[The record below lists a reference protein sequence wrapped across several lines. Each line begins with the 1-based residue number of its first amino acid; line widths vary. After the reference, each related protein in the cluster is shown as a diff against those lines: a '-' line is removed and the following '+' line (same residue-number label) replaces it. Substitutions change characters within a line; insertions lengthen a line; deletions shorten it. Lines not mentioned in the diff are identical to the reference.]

1 MANAACRRLRRGDQ
15 GVLAPQLPS
24 DEKGVTFVRKRI
36 RSIAATLCATAMLS
50 GAVAAPAMAQNQ
62 NDQDG
67 LVNVFV
73 GDVSVLN
80 DANIGVAAQVAA
92 NVCGVKVGPVAV
104 LGSAVDRSGDTRTVC
119 ETPTG
124 PVEIRQNN

>member
-1 MANAACRRLRRGDQ
+1 
-15 GVLAPQLPS
+15 
-24 DEKGVTFVRKRI
+24 
-36 RSIAATLCATAMLS
+36 MLS
-50 GAVAAPAMAQNQ
+50 GAVASPVAAQNQ

-104 LGSAVDRSGDTRTVC
+104 LGRAVDRSGETSTVC
-119 ETPTG
+119 TTPTG